1 MNCKWYNTKHVLW
14 KLFSYYHFNSGI
26 YDFVNLNGG
35 GKFVRLMEKA
45 MENKNYDEID
55 KAIRNDYAD
64 YLYDMYGL
72 GEAKEINLR
81 YFIHKYL

>member
-1 MNCKWYNTKHVLW
+1 MKQSCFLTLT
-14 KLFSYYHFNSGI
+14 GI

-81 YFIHKYL
+81 WRKKVWTNMYE